1 MTLTVS
7 DAPASAEWYRD
18 VLGFS
23 ILRQVAQNELTKVML
38 ARQGLSLILV
48 DHGDQ
53 AVPGDFSERRNG
65 LDHLGFAVAD
75 QAVPGDFSERRN
87 GLDHLG
93 FAVADQVTLESWVSH
108 LDSVGVPHSPVTQGS
123 SGLLIAFRDPDNIAL
138 EFYTQPI
145 G

>member
-1 MTLTVS
+1 MTIPDIAGIHHVTLTVS

-75 QAVPGDFSERRN
+75 Q
-87 GLDHLG
+87 
-93 FAVADQVTLESWVSH
+93 VTLESWVSH